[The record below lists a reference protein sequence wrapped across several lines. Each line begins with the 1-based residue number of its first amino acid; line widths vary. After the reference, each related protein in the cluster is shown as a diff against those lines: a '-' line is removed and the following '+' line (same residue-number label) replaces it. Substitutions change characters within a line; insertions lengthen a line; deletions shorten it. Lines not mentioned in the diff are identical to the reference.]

1 MTRAHL
7 ATGLPLGR
15 VKTSYE
21 EQRLSNVHRIKDKS
35 AIDDEAA
42 EWVWR
47 LDDED
52 VQPEAKAAF
61 QRWLDADP
69 RHRKAVE
76 DFKEIWGRLDELA
89 VLKHDSKIRTV
100 RRGVNED
107 ELQRAFPVPLRTVRY
122 GAIAASLCIVALATF
137 LFMGPR
143 IASPDTA
150 NYATAVGQQRVVEL
164 ADGSI
169 VELNTNTIVE
179 VDYSGAE
186 RLVRLQK
193 GEAHF
198 VVAKNPDRPFIV
210 KAGDTAVRAVGT
222 AFNVYIAPEGVTG
235 APVEVI
241 VTEGKVEVTKASEAV
256 PAQSVAIAETG
267 GSLPSPVFL
276 EAGESLRAQ
285 APVREQWGPQL
296 VAAVTETD
304 LERELAWRNGMLIF
318 EGEPLEKA
326 VEELSR
332 YTEARFVIVDDA
344 IRDRR
349 VGGYFRTGDVDSLL
363 SVLEEGL
370 FITVQ
375 RQGDMVI
382 LLSDA
387 KRDVGAGASDG

>member
-1 MTRAHL
+1 M
-7 ATGLPLGR
+7 
-15 VKTSYE
+15 
-21 EQRLSNVHRIKDKS
+21 
-35 AIDDEAA
+35 IDDEAA

-47 LDDED
+47 LDDDD
-52 VQPEAKAAF
+52 VRPETRAEFRK
-61 QRWLDADP
+61 WLDADP

-89 VLKHDSKIRTV
+89 VLKHDSKLKHV
-100 RRGVNED
+100 RRGVDED
-107 ELQRAFPVPLRTVRY
+107 ELQRHFPIPLRAVRY
-122 GAIAASLCIVALATF
+122 GAIAASLCIAVLATF
-137 LFMGPR
+137 LLMGPR

-150 NYATAVGQQRVVEL
+150 SYATAVGQQRTVEL

-186 RLVRLQK
+186 RLVRLKK

-198 VVAKNPDRPFIV
+198 VVAKNPEKPFIV
-210 KAGDTAVRAVGT
+210 KAADTEVRAVGT
-222 AFNVYIAPEGVTG
+222 AFNVYIAPEGLTG

-241 VTEGKVEVTKASEAV
+241 VTEGKVEVTRSPETM
-256 PAQSVAIAETG
+256 PAQSVAFAEPG
-267 GSLPSPVFL
+267 ENPPAPVFL

-304 LERELAWRNGMLIF
+304 LERELAWRKGMLIF

-344 IRDRR
+344 IRGRR
-349 VGGYFRTGDVDSLL
+349 VGGYFQTGDVDSLL

-387 KRDVGAGASDG
+387 KQDAEMGASDG

>member
-1 MTRAHL
+1 MKLVMMR
-7 ATGLPLGR
+7 PPGR
-15 VKTSYE
+15 IKTSYE
-21 EQRLSNVHRIKDKS
+21 ERRLSNVHRIKDNS
-35 AIDDEAA
+35 VIDDEAA

-47 LDDED
+47 LDDGE
-52 VQPEAKAAF
+52 VQPETRAAF
-61 QRWLDADP
+61 QKWLDADP
-69 RHRKAVE
+69 RHRKALE

-89 VLKHDSKIRTV
+89 VLKHDSKIKNV
-100 RRGVNED
+100 RRGVDED
-107 ELQRAFPVPLRTVRY
+107 ELQRHFPVSLRTMRY
-122 GAIAASLCIVALATF
+122 GAVAASLCIAVLATF

-143 IASPDTA
+143 ISSPDIA
-150 NYATAVGQQRVVEL
+150 SYATAVGQQRVVEL

-198 VVAKNPDRPFIV
+198 VVAKNPERPFIV

-222 AFNVYIAPEGVTG
+222 AFNVYIAPEGIAG
-235 APVEVI
+235 APVEII
-241 VTEGKVEVTKASEAV
+241 VTEGKVEVTKASEAA
-256 PAQSVAIAETG
+256 PARSIAVADPG
-267 GSLPSPVFL
+267 GRLRAPVVL
-276 EAGESLRAQ
+276 EAGESLRAE
-285 APVREQWGPQL
+285 ALVREQWGPQL
-296 VAAVTETD
+296 VASVTQTD
-304 LERELAWRNGMLIF
+304 LERELAWRKGMLIF
-318 EGEPLEKA
+318 EGEPLEKV

-332 YTEARFVIVDDA
+332 YTEARFVIVDDK
-344 IRDRR
+344 IRGRR

-370 FITVQ
+370 FVTVQ

-387 KRDVGAGASDG
+387 KQDAETGASDG